1 MASLV
6 LVVNATKLLVVAD
19 LLWVVDLRLH
29 PTASAASD
37 FNQIVEEV
45 GLINSLAALCQTV
58 EACIIDAARRP
69 LAINIDN
76 MICWYAKLLAYVAV
90 EAFSVR
96 VGEDMYPCCPARAI
110 VINLHSQGI
119 ELFYR
124 HSDSGFYVCLGH
136 ARSGGSASFT
146 PCNLATWHVQH
157 DCYIFT
163 LVSIFV
169 YIIILV

>member
-1 MASLV
+1 MPSLV
-6 LVVNATKLLVVAD
+6 LVGHATKLFVPAD

-45 GLINSLAALCQTV
+45 GLINSLAALCQTA
-58 EACIIDAARRP
+58 EASMIDAARRP
-69 LAINIDN
+69 FTTKIDD
-76 MICWYAKLLAYVAV
+76 MVCWYAKLLAHVAV

-96 VGEDMYPCCPARAI
+96 VGEDVYPCGLACAI
-110 VINLHSQGI
+110 VIYLYSYGL
-119 ELFYR
+119 ELLKR
-124 HSDSGFYVCLGH
+124 HSDSGFGVCLGH